1 MKKSEEQKFEDLPKK
16 VQKKI
21 LRELWMKSIRPVEDR
36 EIENG
41 TIQILNYIKNHP
53 NIERKEISESLGFTK
68 KKVKRILNRL
78 SEKMIKR
85 NYQHNELRYEYIG
98 NRYLS
103 ESGE

>member
-36 EIENG
+36 EIEND